1 MKQPL
6 QQNINI
12 KIRGGPPVI
21 IPFSAQTS
29 IPSVFIKE
37 PEFNFGD
44 IRYGNTGTHPMTI
57 TNEGAIPAN
66 LILDLREKEG
76 VKELE
81 GVDGLTIEKANK
93 DNDNDQS
100 YL

>member
-1 MKQPL
+1 
-6 QQNINI
+6 
-12 KIRGGPPVI
+12 
-21 IPFSAQTS
+21 
-29 IPSVFIKE
+29 
-37 PEFNFGD
+37 
-44 IRYGNTGTHPMTI
+44 MTI

-93 DNDNDQS
+93 DGDND
-100 YL
+100 